1 MAVKQE
7 IKYKVRKLM
16 ALMGEEGKIL
26 LNAIKDGARYLVH
39 RAVVAQANK
48 KRQGTASTK
57 LGAKLQVAVGNLGNK
72 KVLVMQDLDLV
83 IHLYGLE
90 EELAFGPRP
99 RSYKKKI
106 NVKERR
112 LAITTALHYNFSKV
126 TVVEKLVED
135 TTKISTS
142 YTMSSLRNV
151 LNFSEVKSKK
161 LIIIDKYDKNLA
173 LSMRNIKN
181 VKLTSA
187 NAINVIDLL
196 EPDQILVTENA
207 LKHICEVYSE

>member
-1 MAVKQE
+1 
-7 IKYKVRKLM
+7 
-16 ALMGEEGKIL
+16 
-26 LNAIKDGARYLVH
+26 
-39 RAVVAQANK
+39 
-48 KRQGTASTK
+48 
-57 LGAKLQVAVGNLGNK
+57 
-72 KVLVMQDLDLV
+72 
-83 IHLYGLE
+83 
-90 EELAFGPRP
+90 
-99 RSYKKKI
+99 
-106 NVKERR
+106 
-112 LAITTALHYNFSKV
+112 
-126 TVVEKLVED
+126 
-135 TTKISTS
+135 
-142 YTMSSLRNV
+142 MSSLRNV